1 MGKYLTGTSLA
12 GGTVNYERIEH
23 DFYAT
28 DPKSTQALFDVEK
41 FEETTFLE
49 PCCGE
54 GHISEIIKDNFPF
67 AEVVST
73 DLIDRG
79 YGEGNI
85 DFLLHDY
92 GRKFDYVV
100 TNPPYK
106 LAKEFVEKSLGVT
119 NKKVAMFLKI
129 QFLEGVGR
137 YDFFKNTPL
146 KTVHVFSARQ
156 SPWTNGQKVNP
167 KTGKD
172 WESTMCFCWFIWEHG
187 YKGEPTIKWI
197 R

>member
-1 MGKYLTGTSLA
+1 MPKLTGTSLA
-12 GGTVNYERIEH
+12 GGTVNYERIEN

-28 DPKSTQALFDVEK
+28 DPVSTEALFKIEK
-41 FEETTFLE
+41 FDSTSFLE

-54 GHISEIIKDNFPF
+54 GHISKIIEENFPF
-67 AEVVST
+67 AEIIST

-79 YGEGNI
+79 YGKGNI
-85 DFLLHDY
+85 DFLTYDY
-92 GRKFDYVV
+92 KRKFDYVI

-106 LAKEFVEKSLGVT
+106 LAKEFVEKSLKVT

-137 YDFFKNTPL
+137 YQFFKDTPL
-146 KTVHVFSARQ
+146 KTVHVFSSRQ
-156 SPWTNGQKVNP
+156 SPWTNGQKINP
-167 KTGKD
+167 KTNKP

-187 YKGEPTIKWI
+187 YEGEPIIKWI